1 MSHEPFKIGSVEQ
14 AARVQ
19 EEERP
24 PRDRRSIDPKAV
36 RVDKTGG
43 TGMSIDWKDG
53 HQSHYTFP
61 WLRDACPCATCN
73 EEREQSGR
81 KLGESPKPKPGTLP
95 MYKAL
100 ARPDEV
106 IPTGR
111 YAIAFRWNDGHST
124 GIYSWDFLR
133 RECPC
138 EQCKAER
145 TTPGA

>member
-1 MSHEPFKIGSVEQ
+1 MAHEPYKIGPAEEAERTQ
-14 AARVQ
+14 APLA
-19 EEERP
+19 P
-24 PRDRRSIDPKAV
+24 LAADPKSV
-36 RVDKTGG
+36 KVDKTGG
-43 TGMSIDWKDG
+43 TGMSITWKDG

-81 KLGESPKPKPGTLP
+81 KLGEPVKPKPGALP
-95 MYKAL
+95 MFKAP

-138 EQCKAER
+138 AECVAR
-145 TTPGA
+145 RI